1 MRCQRRIPLSTNQ
14 VAASCESRIFSRPD
28 AREVFVLQKKG
39 VSVKAIVL
47 LGLMVALNVV
57 LGRLSIQITSEIRI
71 SVFGFIPIALAGMLM
86 GPLYGAL
93 TGAAG
98 DVMNYVLFTHA
109 YGGYF
114 PGYTLTALL
123 SGLWYGYVLRGKK
136 VTWLRAALAIVPVI
150 VIGEMGLNSLWTYM
164 LYKNTFWARLP
175 LRLLVNVIECPIKIA
190 LLVGMSNLLE
200 RFPKSYL
207 KL

>member
-1 MRCQRRIPLSTNQ
+1 MLRKNGIT
-14 VAASCESRIFSRPD
+14 
-28 AREVFVLQKKG
+28 
-39 VSVKAIVL
+39 VKAIVL

-57 LGRLSIQITSEIRI
+57 LGRLSIQLTSEIRI
-71 SVFGFIPIALAGMLM
+71 SVFGYIPIALAGMLM

-98 DVMNYVLFTHA
+98 DVVNYVLFTHA

-123 SGLWYGYVLRGKK
+123 SGLWYGCVLHGKK
-136 VTWLRAALAIVPVI
+136 VTWLRAVLAILPVI

-190 LLVGMSNLLE
+190 LLMGMSKLLD